1 VGFGLTLRIIPLD
14 LAEANAL
21 VTQWHRHHKRVPGA
35 KFALGVAEEDRICGA
50 AIVGRPVARM
60 SNDGL
65 TLEVNRL
72 VTDGTRNACSKL
84 YAACWKAATALG
96 FKRLITYTL
105 PEEGG
110 ASLRASGWKCIGER
124 GGGSWSRPSRPRV
137 DLHPTQ
143 VKLLWEAA

>member
-1 VGFGLTLRIIPLD
+1 MSLRIIPLD
-14 LAEANAL
+14 LAEANEL
-21 VTQWHRHHKRVPGA
+21 VTRWHRHHKAVPGA
-35 KFALGVAEEDRICGA
+35 KFALGVADGEKVCGA

-60 SNDGL
+60 SNDGM

-84 YAACWKAATALG
+84 YSACWKAATALG

-143 VKLLWEAA
+143 VKLLWEAS